1 MKVKNKLKDTLFM
14 EKIRNIYYILAT
26 PFTKHISLF
35 LILFVLLGFN
45 DIYRYIT
52 IYNAPTYSVYLALKG
67 FLLSYVITFILSLL
81 PSLVRKMV
89 SILFVVFFAIYFAV
103 EFYCIDYLGVPFD
116 ADFATMIFTTNTNEA
131 SEFFQSMVPF
141 SFIIKLSL
149 LVISVILCC
158 YVGEKIVK
166 KLIALPMIAILVVA
180 VLGSIHNTSIW
191 DSTIFEKVYNIAKYE
206 VPSDLRVYFTH
217 PKMEKSPN
225 SPQNIVVIM
234 GESFSRH
241 HSSIYGYEKNTNPL
255 LSKLVEDSSLI
266 VFNNATSAGLSTMIS
281 FKYMMSG
288 YGPDSKDDKEWNEY
302 PLLLDVVESAGYN
315 THWFSNHANVGVN
328 NNVTRLLAFACKDNH
343 FTDDN
348 ISGDFSTTYDELL
361 IDIAKPYI
369 AQFDKNKYN
378 FYFFHL
384 LGSHFKFD
392 LRYPKDFAVF
402 SEKDYLN
409 NLEHQR
415 FTLASYDNS
424 ILYNDKVVY
433 DIIQLFKDK
442 DAIVVYLADHGLDI
456 YNTSDNYAAH
466 GKINDPISA
475 KYGSE
480 IPFFIYPTELYKQN
494 NPDVVSELKES
505 RNQSIRTDS
514 LMNIIMNI
522 AKIRYKEDVVVKNK
536 KTTD

>member
-1 MKVKNKLKDTLFM
+1 MKVLNKLNKTLFM
-14 EKIRNIYYILAT
+14 EKFRYIYNILT
-26 PFTKHISLF
+26 KPFTTHFSLF
-35 LILFVLLGFN
+35 VLLFVLLGFN
-45 DIYRYIT
+45 DIYKNIV
-52 IYNAPTYSVYLALKG
+52 IYNAPAYSAYLVLKG
-67 FLLSYVITFILSLL
+67 FILSYVMVFLFSIL
-81 PSLVRKMV
+81 PSLVRK
-89 SILFVVFFAIYFAV
+89 ILLVPFIIFFVIYFVV
-103 EFYCIDYLGVPFD
+103 EFYCVDYLGVPFD
-116 ADFATMIFTTNTNEA
+116 ADFATMIFTTNINEA
-131 SEFFQSMVPF
+131 NEFFQTMVPF
-141 SFIIKLSL
+141 GFIGKVLFLTI
-149 LVISVILCC
+149 VVFICC
-158 YVGEKIVK
+158 YVGEKIAK
-166 KLIALPMIAILVVA
+166 KWIALPMVIILLIS
-180 VLGSIHNTSIW
+180 VLGSIYNSSIW
-191 DSTIFEKVYNIAKYE
+191 DSVIFEKVYNIARYK
-206 VPSDLRVYFTH
+206 VPSDLREYFVH
-217 PKMEKSPN
+217 PEMEKSPY
-225 SPQNIVVIM
+225 SPRNIVVIM
-234 GESFSRH
+234 GESFSKH

-288 YGPDSKDDKEWNEY
+288 YNPDSKDGKEWNEY
-302 PLLLDVVESAGYN
+302 PLLLDIVESAEYN

-328 NNVTRLLAFACKDNH
+328 NNVTRLLAFACNDNH
-343 FTDDN
+343 FTDDHF
-348 ISGDFSTTYDELL
+348 SGDFSTTYDELL

-402 SEKDYLN
+402 SEEDYLN

-522 AKIRYKEDVVVKNK
+522 AKIRYK
-536 KTTD
+536 